1 MEYIG
6 KSGQYFGH
14 ERNEM
19 LAFLPTNAKHVLE
32 VGCGRGVF
40 AAAIKKKTGA
50 EIWGIE
56 LVEKEAEIAKMVIDN
71 VFVGPCEDHIN
82 MLPEG
87 YFDVAYFNDVLE
99 HLVDP
104 YVVLAIIKDKL
115 KSGGIVISSI
125 PNMRF
130 HKVLKN
136 LVLHGDWEYK
146 DDGIL
151 DRTHLR
157 WFTKKS
163 IRNMYENL
171 GFTVEEHVGISRTRS
186 LKPILYNIPMLFTG
200 MDMRFQQFATVA
212 RKTV

>member
-1 MEYIG
+1 MNYAN
-6 KSGQYFGH
+6 KPDQYFGH

-19 LAFLPTNAKHVLE
+19 LAFLPATAKCVLE
-32 VGCGRGVF
+32 VGCGRGIF
-40 AAAIKKKTGA
+40 AAAIKKKTDA
-50 EIWGIE
+50 EVWGME
-56 LVEKEAEIAKMVIDN
+56 LVEKEAEISKAVIDK
-71 VFVGPCEDHIN
+71 VFVGPCEDHIST
-82 MLPEG
+82 LPDD

-104 YVVLAIIKDKL
+104 YTVLGVIKNKL
-115 KSGGIVISSI
+115 KVDGVVISSI

-136 LVLHGDWEYK
+136 LVIHGDWEYK
-146 DDGIL
+146 DQGIL

-163 IRNMYENL
+163 IKNMYEDL
-171 GFTVEEHVGISRTRS
+171 GYTVDEHVGISPTRS
-186 LKPILYNIPMLFTG
+186 IKPIFYNIPLLFTG

-212 RKTV
+212 RKAS